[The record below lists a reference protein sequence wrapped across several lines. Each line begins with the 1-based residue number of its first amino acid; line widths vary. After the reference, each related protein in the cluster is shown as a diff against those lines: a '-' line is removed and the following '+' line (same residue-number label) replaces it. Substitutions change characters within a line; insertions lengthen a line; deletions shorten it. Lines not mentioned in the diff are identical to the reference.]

1 MTKSQKAQYSDSNED
16 PLKKSVSYEEIM
28 DILNRRHDTEKFGD
42 NDIF

>member
-1 MTKSQKAQYSDSNED
+1 MSKSQKAHYADSGED

-28 DILNRRHDTEKFGD
+28 DIINNRHDTERFGD